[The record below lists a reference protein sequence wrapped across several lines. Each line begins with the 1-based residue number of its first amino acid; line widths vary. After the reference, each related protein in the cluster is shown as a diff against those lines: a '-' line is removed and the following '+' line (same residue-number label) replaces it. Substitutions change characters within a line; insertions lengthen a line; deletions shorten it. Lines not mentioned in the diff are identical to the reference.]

1 MAFLVYYMLYK
12 RHSGVRKKLGVKTP
26 FQAVEKPV
34 VSKAEPG
41 CMLKP
46 EIFKQNP
53 CVFKNKFYVCNRI
66 KV

>member
-41 CMLKP
+41 YG
-46 EIFKQNP
+46 EQSRTR
-53 CVFKNKFYVCNRI
+53 VYV
-66 KV
+66 KT